1 MYIVLTNVPSMSVMF
16 CARQTIPFTNQME
29 RRSTPRSQSNETYSE
44 ISMYML
50 SVTYTEDKTTL
61 MFTRHIAADHKNQR
75 MPPSYAPSPPPPS
88 KKKKEKKEKKGKRNT
103 QKKRQYTNDESARYI
118 YIYYVY
124 SSKSSSMSDRIN
136 YAAGD
141 AEYTV
146 MDAALNLRVQILPCD
161 QHGRDITAGMIRSK
175 YSQGTKQKTSST
187 MSCNN
192 NKQNQNTTTLS

>member
-1 MYIVLTNVPSMSVMF
+1 MYITCFTCFYFLPVYIVLTNVPSMSVMF
-16 CARQTIPFTNQME
+16 YARQTIPFPNQME
-29 RRSTPRSQSNETYSE
+29 RRSTPRSQCNETYSE

-50 SVTYTEDKTTL
+50 SVTYPEDKTTL

-75 MPPSYAPSPPPPS
+75 MPPSYAPPPPPPPFPPTPS
-88 KKKKEKKEKKGKRNT
+88 TPPHPRKKVKKKETPRRKKT
-103 QKKRQYTNDESARYI
+103 QKKHGNTLMTKLHVTYI

-146 MDAALNLRVQILPCD
+146 MDTALICVFKFCPVTTMVETSLPV
-161 QHGRDITAGMIRSK
+161 
-175 YSQGTKQKTSST
+175 
-187 MSCNN
+187 
-192 NKQNQNTTTLS
+192 